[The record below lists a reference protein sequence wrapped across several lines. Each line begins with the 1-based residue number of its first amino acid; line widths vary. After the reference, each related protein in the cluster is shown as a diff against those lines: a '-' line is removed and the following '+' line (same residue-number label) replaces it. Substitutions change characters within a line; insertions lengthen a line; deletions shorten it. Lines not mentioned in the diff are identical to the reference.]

1 MKTKSH
7 LNTSKKDKNL
17 IIDFI
22 KSSHFCAQLKE
33 SVWPLQCL
41 FETSY
46 SGNFILFIVVNLC
59 LFFQWPDQR
68 IKMCC
73 CCCQISSSNGQIS
86 LFLDARVLIA
96 WVKLKKSDDKFGF
109 LLIWNVYGYISSS
122 CCKNFNIELR
132 FQRIVMSLF
141 QRGRSRQDEARHR
154 REGKGSHHVVMS
166 LCHQVILSLCHHEAK
181 EGNTSHRDNF
191 CSVL

>member
-17 IIDFI
+17 IFDFI

-33 SVWPLQCL
+33 SVSSLQCL
-41 FETSY
+41 FETSS

-59 LFFQWPDQR
+59 LFFKWPDQR
-68 IKMCC
+68 IKM

-154 REGKGSHHVVMS
+154 REVKGTAYFD
-166 LCHQVILSLCHHEAK
+166 LLFYKIRFIL
-181 EGNTSHRDNF
+181 
-191 CSVL
+191 